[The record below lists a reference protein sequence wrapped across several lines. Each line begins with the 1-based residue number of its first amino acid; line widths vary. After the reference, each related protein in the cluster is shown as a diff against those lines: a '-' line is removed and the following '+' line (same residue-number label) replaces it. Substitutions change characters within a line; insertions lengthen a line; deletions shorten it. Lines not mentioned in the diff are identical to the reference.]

1 MQAVPAFDDEVRR
14 RLARRYGPGI
24 AALFEALPARLTDL
38 AQEWQLELG
47 PLIQRGT
54 VSVVICCRRTENEPA
69 VLKISPDL
77 PRIAAEGA
85 ALISWHTPHV
95 QKVIARSTEHGALL
109 MEEIRPGTALDESG
123 RLPPLPAL
131 AELVRALHDTA
142 LHDTALPVPIV
153 PSVADRIA
161 ALFSAG
167 TANYARRPDL
177 LTVIPAE
184 LYDRGRRAA
193 LALAAETSVGE
204 VLLHGDLT
212 AVNVLDGGTRRGL
225 VAIDP
230 APCSGDPAF
239 DAVDLLLWHVADLTG
254 LIARA
259 TELASRL
266 GLCAE
271 RMVRWCAAFAP
282 MAALERAEAAAP
294 GSLAAGQLSVRLG
307 MLLELADRN

>member
-1 MQAVPAFDDEVRR
+1 MQAVPTFDDEVRR

-24 AALFEALPARLTDL
+24 AAWFGTLPARLTDL

-54 VSVVICCRRTENEPA
+54 VSVVICCRLADDEPA

-77 PRIAAEGA
+77 PRIAVEGA
-85 ALISWHTPHV
+85 ALSSWHTPHV
-95 QKVIARSTEHGALL
+95 PKVIARSTEHGALL
-109 MEEIRPGTALDESG
+109 MEAIRPGTALDESG
-123 RLPPLPAL
+123 QLPPLPAL
-131 AELVRALHDTA
+131 ADLVRALHDTA
-142 LHDTALPVPIV
+142 PPVPIV
-153 PSVADRIA
+153 SSVADRIA
-161 ALFSAG
+161 ALFDAG
-167 TANYARRPDL
+167 KANYARRPDL

-193 LALAAETSVGE
+193 LALAAETSVGQ

-239 DAVDLLLWHVADLTG
+239 DAVDLLLWQVADLTG

-259 TELASRL
+259 TDLASRL
-266 GLCAE
+266 DLCSE

-282 MAALERAEAAAP
+282 MAALERAEAAPP
-294 GSLAAGQLSVRLG
+294 GSLAAERLG